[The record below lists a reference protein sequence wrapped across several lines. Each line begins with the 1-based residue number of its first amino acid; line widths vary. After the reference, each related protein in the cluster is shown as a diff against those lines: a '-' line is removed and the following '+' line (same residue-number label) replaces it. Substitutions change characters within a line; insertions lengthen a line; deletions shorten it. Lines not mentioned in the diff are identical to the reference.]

1 MPGAGAHARPERPGW
16 AGWTAESLRV
26 SNMNPKFPEL
36 FYSKLSVSKRCL
48 LLFSHSFVSN
58 SL

>member
-1 MPGAGAHARPERPGW
+1 MPAAGAHARPERPGW
-16 AGWTAESLRV
+16 AGWMAKSLRV
-26 SNMNPKFPEL
+26 SNMNPMFSEL

-48 LLFSHSFVSN
+48 LLFSRSFVSN

>member
-1 MPGAGAHARPERPGW
+1 MPGAGARARPERPGW
-16 AGWTAESLRV
+16 AGWTAKSLQV
-26 SNMNPKFPEL
+26 SNMNPKCSEL

-48 LLFSHSFVSN
+48 LLFSHSFMSN